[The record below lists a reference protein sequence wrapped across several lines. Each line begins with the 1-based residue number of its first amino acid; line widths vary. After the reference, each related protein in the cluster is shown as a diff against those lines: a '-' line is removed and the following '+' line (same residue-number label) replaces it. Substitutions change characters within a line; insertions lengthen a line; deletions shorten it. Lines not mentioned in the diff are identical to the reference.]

1 MTVQGDAGTAVDN
14 DPSVREAKQRLDQA
28 KARHQRARARASA
41 RHRKLDARRKIIL
54 GGALLERA
62 RRGGS
67 AESEDAARLVQ
78 EILRGLTRANDK
90 KAFEGFEL

>member
-1 MTVQGDAGTAVDN
+1 MADYSLSNKRVWVCGHKGMV
-14 DPSVREAKQRLDQA
+14 
-28 KARHQRARARASA
+28 
-41 RHRKLDARRKIIL
+41 

-67 AESEDAARLVQ
+67 AESEDAAGLVQ

>member
-1 MTVQGDAGTAVDN
+1 MTAERDAGTTVDD
-14 DPSVREAKQRLDQA
+14 DPSVRDAKRRLDQA
-28 KARHQRARARASA
+28 RARRQRARALASA

-62 RRGGS
+62 KRGGS
-67 AESEDAARLVQ
+67 AESDDAARLVQ